1 MGLGKDIGMKTAP
14 FFVVAIATLTSIPL
28 LAQQVDANSSGEAS
42 AKTTY
47 APAAGGFGD
56 QAASHAYE
64 MSSVTGELQGKLD
77 SKTAKAGDR
86 VVLKTTEKVQTTDGT
101 VIPRGSRLVG
111 HVTEVQAY
119 DKEHGVAQMAIAFDR
134 AELKNG
140 QSIAIH
146 TLIRGVNPSA
156 SAMAESNENL
166 MSDGDMMGAP
176 MGGGGRI
183 GGSGQAMGGGRGG
196 GVLGGTGG
204 TVSRAGGA
212 VDDAGSMAG
221 GTIQR
226 TGNSAGA
233 LGEQADDGL
242 GSTGSTIM
250 QGRGDPDL
258 SNGAHAAAAARTI
271 PHPTGIPGVMLAGN
285 SSSSGLLL
293 ASRKDIQFESGTQ
306 MQLGIVADR

>member
-1 MGLGKDIGMKTAP
+1 MRTAT
-14 FFVVAIATLTSIPL
+14 FLSLAIAAFTSVPL
-28 LAQQVDANSSGEAS
+28 LAQEVDARSSASES
-42 AKTTY
+42 AKATY

-56 QAASHAYE
+56 EAASRTYE

-101 VIPRGSRLVG
+101 VIPKGSRLVG

-119 DKEHGVAQMAIAFDR
+119 DKEHGFARMAIAFDR

-140 QSIAIH
+140 QSIAVH
-146 TLIRGVNPSA
+146 TLIRGVSPSA
-156 SAMAESNENL
+156 SALAASSMNDDEM
-166 MSDGDMMGAP
+166 MSAP
-176 MGGGGRI
+176 MVGGGRMGGG
-183 GGSGQAMGGGRGG
+183 GQAMGGGRGG

-204 TVSRAGGA
+204 AVNRAGGA
-212 VDDAGSMAG
+212 VDETGSMAG
-221 GTIQR
+221 GTMER
-226 TGNSAGA
+226 TDNPAGA

-242 GSTGSTIM
+242 GSTENATVQTAGHGDLNLGS
-250 QGRGDPDL
+250 
-258 SNGAHAAAAARTI
+258 GAHAAAAARAI

-293 ASRKDIQFESGTQ
+293 ASRRNIQFDSGTQ
-306 MQLGIVADR
+306 MQLGIVADK